1 VWALGGCAVPGAA
14 LSRALPAVAEDGREV
29 PSPAAGDGFGE
40 GHLRDE
46 IELNRWSQRVQF
58 MPEFEGASDAG
69 SDHEEHAE
77 GSLKDTAFH
86 TFPAGAWQADV
97 QAMEQF
103 PAALRAIR
111 DRPGTPTK
119 AALLYVQLGPWPPY
133 IKYVVKSAAAN
144 VGTTFYFIGPK
155 FEELDTCANCAWLPF
170 DLRFA
175 KTRIQTL
182 LGVNTQDM
190 AHLYPAKLCD
200 LKPMWPTLFPELTS
214 RHEWIGFADHD
225 IIFGDLDA
233 EIDAVREDADLL
245 VPKGFHPQPLANGN
259 LMLFRTT
266 KKMIQA
272 FKGAGN
278 WGAVIRD
285 KNYLGF
291 DEWWGVKPSMMEIL
305 VDMHLSGEI
314 TAAPTLRPLIQD
326 MTVTHPG
333 GLYGV
338 GMDHNATTQIYWAHG
353 RLAAKRTGTCICPD
367 PNAWVYAFMPL
378 AGCSECMRRT
388 EGGML
393 PEVLVSRTVEAVG
406 FHFQAWKKK
415 KTWKDCKNKSE
426 GGLQDNC
433 AGWMPDCME
442 KPGFHFGVRGFSCW
456 GNPPAAAP
464 RTKADEDRSRNLEM
478 QKRRQEI
485 AARQQQDSQLEARL
499 VQERLS
505 SQNQGKAGAAPSSM
519 FRRAIRLFRPHAA

>member
-1 VWALGGCAVPGAA
+1 
-14 LSRALPAVAEDGREV
+14 
-29 PSPAAGDGFGE
+29 
-40 GHLRDE
+40 
-46 IELNRWSQRVQF
+46 
-58 MPEFEGASDAG
+58 
-69 SDHEEHAE
+69 
-77 GSLKDTAFH
+77 
-86 TFPAGAWQADV
+86 
-97 QAMEQF
+97 
-103 PAALRAIR
+103 
-111 DRPGTPTK
+111 
-119 AALLYVQLGPWPPY
+119 
-133 IKYVVKSAAAN
+133 
-144 VGTTFYFIGPK
+144 
-155 FEELDTCANCAWLPF
+155 
-170 DLRFA
+170 
-175 KTRIQTL
+175 
-182 LGVNTQDM
+182 
-190 AHLYPAKLCD
+190 
-200 LKPMWPTLFPELTS
+200 
-214 RHEWIGFADHD
+214 
-225 IIFGDLDA
+225 
-233 EIDAVREDADLL
+233 
-245 VPKGFHPQPLANGN
+245 
-259 LMLFRTT
+259 
-266 KKMIQA
+266 
-272 FKGAGN
+272 
-278 WGAVIRD
+278 
-285 KNYLGF
+285 
-291 DEWWGVKPSMMEIL
+291 MEIL

-464 RTKADEDRSRNLEM
+464 RTKADEDQSRNLEM
-478 QKRRQEI
+478 QKRRQEF
-485 AARQQQDSQLEARL
+485 AARQQQADHRCSGATASTGSARTSAHFLWSRCCKRRTPSWRRGSSRSGCRARTRGRRVPPRPPCSAGRSGYSGPTRREWLARRDGRSKPSWTAMHGIGDTACQLGQKE
-499 VQERLS
+499 
-505 SQNQGKAGAAPSSM
+505 P
-519 FRRAIRLFRPHAA
+519 